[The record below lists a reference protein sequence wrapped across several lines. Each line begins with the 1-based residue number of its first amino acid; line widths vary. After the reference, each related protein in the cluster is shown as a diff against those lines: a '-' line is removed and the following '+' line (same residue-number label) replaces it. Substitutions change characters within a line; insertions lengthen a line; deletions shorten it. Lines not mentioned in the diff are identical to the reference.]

1 MWTREKKVSGSF
13 EFFMWSPNPLDKL
26 HTRCVYVKCCVY
38 LKRNQS
44 SSTWASLRCM
54 LKTFQISPLFSHWR
68 KFLFSVDATIAS
80 IITSTGRRTHEKS
93 MRISRMFKQRSRRR
107 QRQPNSSCGAFSGPT
122 TNYTLVDN
130 QTSVLELG
138 KNHIQN
144 AWWSNLVFKWSTSPM
159 EANDFFLFSFDVRT
173 FFFHFSSS
181 SASTHMKTR
190 AKCGWKTSCMLKSK
204 ALLSST
210 LRYFNV
216 LFDLKYH

>member
-138 KNHIQN
+138 ENHIQN
-144 AWWSNLVFKWSTSPM
+144 AWWSNLVFKWSSSRETKSSQFAPQR
-159 EANDFFLFSFDVRT
+159 STT
-173 FFFHFSSS
+173 FFPLCRSPALRSYEKNVYDSVFLLRQHQP
-181 SASTHMKTR
+181 T
-190 AKCGWKTSCMLKSK
+190 WKPEPSVDEKQVVC
-204 ALLSST
+204 
-210 LRYFNV
+210 
-216 LFDLKYH
+216 